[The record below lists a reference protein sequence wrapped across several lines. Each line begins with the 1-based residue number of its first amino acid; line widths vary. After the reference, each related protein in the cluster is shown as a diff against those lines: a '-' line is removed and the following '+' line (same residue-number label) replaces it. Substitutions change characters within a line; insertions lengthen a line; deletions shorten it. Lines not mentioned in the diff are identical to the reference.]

1 MANLSTKKVV
11 KYIPS
16 LPGNKEL
23 PEPLAFSITAGLTLM
38 EIRAWRERL
47 AGLKFENVE
56 EHKITEAFNVAFE
69 GVVSLDGK
77 HTIDGVAVNTVGEYL
92 SLVALQPGAPL
103 MNELMSAITYNN
115 SVEGLKEVFSV
126 RSFGGTPTTA
136 EVGK

>member
-23 PEPLAFSITAGLTLM
+23 AEPLAFSITAGLTLM

-103 MNELMSAITYNN
+103 MNELMGAITYNN